1 MRSFVARG
9 ELLALIDTG
18 LLSFEALVWNGVAQ
32 QVGVGVILV

>member
-18 LLSFEALVWNGVAQ
+18 LLSFEALVWNGVPQ
-32 QVGVGVILV
+32 EVGVGVILV